1 MKKNIFILTFFFLCV
16 CILYV
21 RGEERKMQ
29 KLEIVPAPENFTL
42 EKGNFIFKASTVIT
56 VEDTA
61 MVSVAEQFASLFNVP
76 AGFTPQVKTTAKAG
90 DVCLRF
96 DSSLKK
102 EAYRLVITPKRINV
116 YTSSK
121 EGAFY
126 AFQSLRQLLPSELE
140 GGERAMNVDWSVP
153 VATVNDSPRFG
164 YRGVMIDVARYFIP
178 KEDLLRLID
187 CISLLKI
194 NTLHLHLTDDNGWR
208 IEIKKHP
215 LLLSLIHI

>member
-1 MKKNIFILTFFFLCV
+1 MNKNIFILTFFFLCV

-116 YTSSK
+116 CT

-126 AFQSLRQLLPSELE
+126 AFQKLAPTSAFRAGGRRACNECRLERTGCYRQ
-140 GGERAMNVDWSVP
+140 
-153 VATVNDSPRFG
+153 
-164 YRGVMIDVARYFIP
+164 
-178 KEDLLRLID
+178 
-187 CISLLKI
+187 
-194 NTLHLHLTDDNGWR
+194 
-208 IEIKKHP
+208 
-215 LLLSLIHI
+215 

>member
-1 MKKNIFILTFFFLCV
+1 MTFFFLCV

-90 DVCLRF
+90 DVCLRLI
-96 DSSLKK
+96 SSLKK
-102 EAYRLVITPKRINV
+102 KLIAW
-116 YTSSK
+116 SSLLSGLTCIHRVQK
-121 EGAFY
+121 GRSMPF
-126 AFQSLRQLLPSELE
+126 SLRQLLPSELE

-208 IEIKKHP
+208 IEIKSI
-215 LLLSLIHI
+215 LCLRL

>member
-1 MKKNIFILTFFFLCV
+1 MTFFFLCV

-102 EAYRLVITPKRINV
+102 KLIA
-116 YTSSK
+116 
-121 EGAFY
+121 
-126 AFQSLRQLLPSELE
+126 
-140 GGERAMNVDWSVP
+140 WS
-153 VATVNDSPRFG
+153 
-164 YRGVMIDVARYFIP
+164 
-178 KEDLLRLID
+178 
-187 CISLLKI
+187 SLLSG
-194 NTLHLHLTDDNGWR
+194 LTCIHRVKKGRSMPFKACANFCLQSWR
-208 IEIKKHP
+208 EE
-215 LLLSLIHI
+215 SVQ